1 MAARSQP
8 FAPTPL
14 GQALSAARRGF
25 LMAGVF
31 SLFLNL
37 LMLVSPIYM
46 MQVFDRVLSSGRTET
61 LLYLTLIAGIAL
73 VVMASL
79 ETLRA
84 SVLTRIGLWL
94 DRQLG
99 GPLITSSLAAT
110 LAGARHGAQPL
121 RDLSQLRGFL
131 SGSGVLPLFDAPW
144 VPRSEEHTSELQSL
158 MRTSY
163 A

>member
-14 GQALSAARRGF
+14 SQALSAALRGF

-84 SVLTRIGLWL
+84 SVLPRIGLGL
-94 DRQLG
+94 ARHNRKSVVKGKSVAFHVKLG
-99 GPLITSSLAAT
+99 GCLNLKK
-110 LAGARHGAQPL
+110 
-121 RDLSQLRGFL
+121 
-131 SGSGVLPLFDAPW
+131 
-144 VPRSEEHTSELQSL
+144 
-158 MRTSY
+158 
-163 A
+163 